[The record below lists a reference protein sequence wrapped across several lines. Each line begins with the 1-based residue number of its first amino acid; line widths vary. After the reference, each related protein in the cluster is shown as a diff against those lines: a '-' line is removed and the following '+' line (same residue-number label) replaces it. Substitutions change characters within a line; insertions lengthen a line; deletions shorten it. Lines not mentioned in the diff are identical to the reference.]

1 MSAHLQE
8 HPEQDLADVAY
19 TLQTGR
25 KRLEYRKAVVCNERG
40 EAMAVLLEGGEQGH
54 LPPNA
59 KPSMVFMFP
68 GVGDHYP
75 DMAADLYRTE
85 ATFRDLVDH
94 CCEVLQPVLGLD
106 LREVLF
112 TPGGLSGET
121 RVAVDLKALLKRGEQ
136 RPQGRLQETWL
147 AQPAVFV
154 IEYSLAQL
162 LMSWGIQPQAMIGYS
177 VGEFVAAA
185 VAGSLELD
193 DALRLVAL
201 RAKLIEDLPGGAMLA
216 VPLSE
221 ADAAALLTEGV
232 SIAIC
237 NGPKTTVVSGS
248 EEAIVSFEAILAAIS
263 PGSGGVSSK
272 EIAVSRTYG
281 A

>member
-1 MSAHLQE
+1 LAARLSAHLQA

-25 KRLEYRKAVVCNERG
+25 KRLEFRKAVVCTDRD
-40 EAMAVLLEGGEQGH
+40 EAIAALEHEGGQGH
-54 LPPNA
+54 LSPNA
-59 KPSMVFMFP
+59 KPSVVFMFP

-85 ATFRDLVDH
+85 PMFRELVDH
-94 CCEVLQPVLGLD
+94 CCAVLEPELGLD
-106 LREVLF
+106 LREELF
-112 TPGGLSGET
+112 TPAGLSGEP
-121 RVAVDLKALLKRGEQ
+121 RAAVDLKALLKRGEQ
-136 RPQGRLQETWL
+136 APEGRLQETWL

-162 LMSWGIQPQAMIGYS
+162 LMSWGIVPQAMIGYS
-177 VGEFVAAA
+177 LGEFVAAT
-185 VAGSLELD
+185 VAGSLELG

-201 RAKLIEDLPGGAMLA
+201 RAKQIEALPGGAMLA

-221 ADAAALLTEGV
+221 SEVSGLLTEGV

-237 NGPKTTVVSGS
+237 NGP
-248 EEAIVSFEAILAAIS
+248 
-263 PGSGGVSSK
+263 
-272 EIAVSRTYG
+272 
-281 A
+281 